1 MLFWRRNKRE
11 ADMRSENEDNLYPVV
26 HVMNTLK
33 EYEKEMVQ
41 KEVDSL
47 WELNEIRG
55 SFDTVLRETESFQ
68 ERLSDFEQNFMSI
81 EQASGG
87 FAQVKDTVAQ
97 SVQQAQDEV
106 TELKSSSMQVADYFS
121 EMEQTFEELKTAVEK
136 IKQCTDKI
144 VSIADQTNILA
155 INASIEAAR
164 AGEQGRGFAV
174 VAVEVKK
181 LADEIKGLTKEVDL
195 GIQDVEQGTERL
207 NGSITTSQGALGES
221 IQKLGFVPE
230 AQNDMIFSII
240 CEELGLFG
248 AGFVLILFLILI
260 WRFFVIATHANDL
273 FGALIATGAMG
284 HMMIQV
290 ILNIAVVTNTIPNTG
305 ITLPF
310 ISYGGTSVMFLLVE
324 MGLVLSVSSWVK

>member
-55 SFDTVLRETESFQ
+55 SFDTVLKETESFQ

-181 LADEIKGLTKEVDL
+181 LADEIKGLTKEGDL

-221 IQKLGFVPE
+221 IQKVQKTYDMFNEITQSAEGAVNVHTEISGVIDQSKNALQILCGFFEQVRGQYQEVIKHINQAAKHGTTKSAMFEDIDNLLSQIPP
-230 AQNDMIFSII
+230 II
-240 CEELGLFG
+240 EE
-248 AGFVLILFLILI
+248 
-260 WRFFVIATHANDL
+260 
-273 FGALIATGAMG
+273 
-284 HMMIQV
+284 
-290 ILNIAVVTNTIPNTG
+290 
-305 ITLPF
+305 
-310 ISYGGTSVMFLLVE
+310 YTSE
-324 MGLVLSVSSWVK
+324 E

>member
-1 MLFWRRNKRE
+1 MLFWKKNKRE
-11 ADMRSENEDNLYPVV
+11 TDIASENENNLYPVV

-55 SFDTVLRETESFQ
+55 SFDSVLKETESFQ
-68 ERLSDFEQNFMSI
+68 ERLVDFEQNFMSI
-81 EQASGG
+81 EQVSSG

-97 SVQQAQDEV
+97 SVSHAQDEV

-121 EMEQTFEELKTAVEK
+121 EMEHTFVELQKAVEK

-181 LADEIKGLTKEVDL
+181 LA
-195 GIQDVEQGTERL
+195 
-207 NGSITTSQGALGES
+207 ES
-221 IQKLGFVPE
+221 IQKVQKTYDMFDEITQSAEGAVNVHTEISGVIDHSKNALQILCGFFDQVRGQYQEVIKHINQAARHGTTKSAMFEDIDNLLSQVPP
-230 AQNDMIFSII
+230 II
-240 CEELGLFG
+240 EE
-248 AGFVLILFLILI
+248 
-260 WRFFVIATHANDL
+260 
-273 FGALIATGAMG
+273 
-284 HMMIQV
+284 
-290 ILNIAVVTNTIPNTG
+290 
-305 ITLPF
+305 
-310 ISYGGTSVMFLLVE
+310 YTSE
-324 MGLVLSVSSWVK
+324 E

>member
-136 IKQCTDKI
+136 IKQCTNKI

-195 GIQDVEQGTERL
+195 GIQDVGQGTERL

-221 IQKLGFVPE
+221 IQKVQKTYDMFNEITQSAEGAVNVHTEISGVIDQSKNALQILCGFFEQVRGQYQEVIKHINQAAKHGTTKSAMFEDIDNLLSQIPP
-230 AQNDMIFSII
+230 II
-240 CEELGLFG
+240 EE
-248 AGFVLILFLILI
+248 
-260 WRFFVIATHANDL
+260 
-273 FGALIATGAMG
+273 
-284 HMMIQV
+284 
-290 ILNIAVVTNTIPNTG
+290 
-305 ITLPF
+305 
-310 ISYGGTSVMFLLVE
+310 YTSE
-324 MGLVLSVSSWVK
+324 E

>member
-1 MLFWRRNKRE
+1 MLFWRRNKRQE
-11 ADMRSENEDNLYPVV
+11 DVAAENEENLYPVV

-55 SFDTVLRETESFQ
+55 SFGTVLKETESFQ
-68 ERLSDFEQNFMSI
+68 ERLVDFEQNFVSI
-81 EQASGG
+81 EEASGG

-97 SVQQAQDEV
+97 SVQHAQDEV

-121 EMEQTFEELKTAVEK
+121 EMEHTFVELQKAVEK
-136 IKQCTDKI
+136 IKLCTDKI

-181 LADEIKGLTKEVDL
+181 LADEIKGLTKEVDS
-195 GIQDVEQGTERL
+195 GIKDVEQGTEHL
-207 NGSITTSQGALGES
+207 NNSITTSQEALGES
-221 IQKLGFVPE
+221 IQKVQKTYDMFDEITQSAEGAVNVHTEISGVIGQSKNALQILCGFFEQVKGQYQE
-230 AQNDMIFSII
+230 VIKHINQAARHGTTKSAMFEDIDNLMAQIPPII
-240 CEELGLFG
+240 KEYTSEE
-248 AGFVLILFLILI
+248 
-260 WRFFVIATHANDL
+260 
-273 FGALIATGAMG
+273 
-284 HMMIQV
+284 
-290 ILNIAVVTNTIPNTG
+290 
-305 ITLPF
+305 
-310 ISYGGTSVMFLLVE
+310 
-324 MGLVLSVSSWVK
+324 K

>member
-68 ERLSDFEQNFMSI
+68 ERLSDFEHNFMSI

-136 IKQCTDKI
+136 IKQCTNKI

-221 IQKLGFVPE
+221 IQKVQKTYDMFDEITQSAEGAVNVHTEISGVIDQSKNALQILCGFFEQVRGQYQEVIKHINQAARHGTTKSAMFEDIDNLLSQIPP
-230 AQNDMIFSII
+230 II
-240 CEELGLFG
+240 EE
-248 AGFVLILFLILI
+248 
-260 WRFFVIATHANDL
+260 
-273 FGALIATGAMG
+273 
-284 HMMIQV
+284 
-290 ILNIAVVTNTIPNTG
+290 
-305 ITLPF
+305 
-310 ISYGGTSVMFLLVE
+310 YTSE
-324 MGLVLSVSSWVK
+324 E

>member
-136 IKQCTDKI
+136 IKQCTNKI

-221 IQKLGFVPE
+221 IQKVQKTYDMFNEITQSAEGAVNVHTEISGVIDQSKNALQILCGFFEQVRGQYQEVIKHINQAARHGTTKSAMFEDIDNLLSQIPP
-230 AQNDMIFSII
+230 II
-240 CEELGLFG
+240 EE
-248 AGFVLILFLILI
+248 
-260 WRFFVIATHANDL
+260 
-273 FGALIATGAMG
+273 
-284 HMMIQV
+284 
-290 ILNIAVVTNTIPNTG
+290 
-305 ITLPF
+305 
-310 ISYGGTSVMFLLVE
+310 YTSE
-324 MGLVLSVSSWVK
+324 E

>member
-1 MLFWRRNKRE
+1 MLFWRRNKRQE
-11 ADMRSENEDNLYPVV
+11 DVAAENEENLYPVV

-55 SFDTVLRETESFQ
+55 SFGTVLKETESFQ
-68 ERLSDFEQNFMSI
+68 ERLGDFEQNFVSI
-81 EQASGG
+81 EEASGG

-97 SVQQAQDEV
+97 SVQHAQDEV

-121 EMEQTFEELKTAVEK
+121 EMEHTFVELQKAVEK
-136 IKQCTDKI
+136 IKLCTDKI

-181 LADEIKGLTKEVDL
+181 LADEIKGLTKEVDS
-195 GIQDVEQGTERL
+195 GIKDVEQGTEQL
-207 NGSITTSQGALGES
+207 NNSITTSQEALGES
-221 IQKLGFVPE
+221 IQKVQKTYDMFDEITQSAEGAVNVHTEISGVIGQSKNALQILCGFFDQVKGQYQEVIKHINQAARHGTTKSAMFEDIDNLLSQVPP
-230 AQNDMIFSII
+230 II
-240 CEELGLFG
+240 EE
-248 AGFVLILFLILI
+248 
-260 WRFFVIATHANDL
+260 
-273 FGALIATGAMG
+273 
-284 HMMIQV
+284 
-290 ILNIAVVTNTIPNTG
+290 
-305 ITLPF
+305 
-310 ISYGGTSVMFLLVE
+310 YTSE
-324 MGLVLSVSSWVK
+324 E

>member
-55 SFDTVLRETESFQ
+55 SFDTVLKETESFQ

-221 IQKLGFVPE
+221 IQKVQKTYDMFNEITQSAEGAVNVHTEISGVIDQSKNALQILCGFFEQVRGQYQEVIKHINQAAKHGTTKSAMFEDIDNLLSQIPP
-230 AQNDMIFSII
+230 II
-240 CEELGLFG
+240 EE
-248 AGFVLILFLILI
+248 
-260 WRFFVIATHANDL
+260 
-273 FGALIATGAMG
+273 
-284 HMMIQV
+284 
-290 ILNIAVVTNTIPNTG
+290 
-305 ITLPF
+305 
-310 ISYGGTSVMFLLVE
+310 YTSE
-324 MGLVLSVSSWVK
+324 E

>member
-1 MLFWRRNKRE
+1 MLFWRRNKRQE
-11 ADMRSENEDNLYPVV
+11 DVAAENEENLYPVV

-55 SFDTVLRETESFQ
+55 SFGTVLKETERFQ
-68 ERLSDFEQNFMSI
+68 ERLADFEQNFVSI
-81 EQASGG
+81 EEASGG

-121 EMEQTFEELKTAVEK
+121 EMEHTFVELQKAVEK
-136 IKQCTDKI
+136 IKLCTDKI

-181 LADEIKGLTKEVDL
+181 LADEIKGLTKEVDS
-195 GIQDVEQGTERL
+195 GIKDVEQGTEQL
-207 NGSITTSQGALGES
+207 NNSITTSQEALGES
-221 IQKLGFVPE
+221 IQKVQKTYDMFDEITQSAEGAVNVHTEISGVIGQSKNALQILCGFFDQVKGQYQEVIKHINQAARHGTTKSAMFEDIDNLLSQVPP
-230 AQNDMIFSII
+230 II
-240 CEELGLFG
+240 EE
-248 AGFVLILFLILI
+248 
-260 WRFFVIATHANDL
+260 
-273 FGALIATGAMG
+273 
-284 HMMIQV
+284 
-290 ILNIAVVTNTIPNTG
+290 
-305 ITLPF
+305 
-310 ISYGGTSVMFLLVE
+310 YTSE
-324 MGLVLSVSSWVK
+324 E

>member
-1 MLFWRRNKRE
+1 MLFWKKNKRE
-11 ADMRSENEDNLYPVV
+11 TDIASENENNLYPVV
-26 HVMNTLK
+26 HVMNTVK

-55 SFDTVLRETESFQ
+55 SFDSVLKETESFQ
-68 ERLSDFEQNFMSI
+68 ERLVDFEQNFMSI
-81 EQASGG
+81 EQVSSG

-97 SVQQAQDEV
+97 SVSHAQDEV

-121 EMEQTFEELKTAVEK
+121 EMEHTFVELQKAVEK

-181 LADEIKGLTKEVDL
+181 LADEIKDLTKEVDS
-195 GIQDVEQGTERL
+195 GIQEVERGTEDL
-207 NGSITTSQGALGES
+207 NSSISSSQHALGES
-221 IQKLGFVPE
+221 IQKVQKTYDMFDEITQSAEGAVNVHTEISGVIDHSKNALQILCGFFDQVRGQYQEVIKHINQAARHGTTKSAMFEDIDNLLSQVPP
-230 AQNDMIFSII
+230 II
-240 CEELGLFG
+240 EE
-248 AGFVLILFLILI
+248 
-260 WRFFVIATHANDL
+260 
-273 FGALIATGAMG
+273 
-284 HMMIQV
+284 
-290 ILNIAVVTNTIPNTG
+290 
-305 ITLPF
+305 
-310 ISYGGTSVMFLLVE
+310 YTSE
-324 MGLVLSVSSWVK
+324 E

>member
-1 MLFWRRNKRE
+1 MLFWRRNKRQE
-11 ADMRSENEDNLYPVV
+11 DVAAENEENLYPVV

-55 SFDTVLRETESFQ
+55 SFGTVLKETESFQ
-68 ERLSDFEQNFMSI
+68 ERLVDFEQNFVSI
-81 EQASGG
+81 EEASGG

-97 SVQQAQDEV
+97 SVQHAQDEV

-121 EMEQTFEELKTAVEK
+121 EMEHTFVELQKAVEK
-136 IKQCTDKI
+136 IKLCTDKI

-181 LADEIKGLTKEVDL
+181 LADEIKGLTKEVDS
-195 GIQDVEQGTERL
+195 GIKDVEQGTEHL
-207 NGSITTSQGALGES
+207 NNSITTSQEALGES
-221 IQKLGFVPE
+221 IQKVQKTYDMFDEITQSAEGAVNVHTEISGVIGQSKNALQILCGFFEQVKGQYQEVIKHINQAARHGTTKSAMFEDIDNLLSQVPP
-230 AQNDMIFSII
+230 II
-240 CEELGLFG
+240 EE
-248 AGFVLILFLILI
+248 
-260 WRFFVIATHANDL
+260 
-273 FGALIATGAMG
+273 
-284 HMMIQV
+284 
-290 ILNIAVVTNTIPNTG
+290 
-305 ITLPF
+305 
-310 ISYGGTSVMFLLVE
+310 YTSE
-324 MGLVLSVSSWVK
+324 E

>member
-1 MLFWRRNKRE
+1 MLFWKKNKRE
-11 ADMRSENEDNLYPVV
+11 TDIASENENNLYPVV

-55 SFDTVLRETESFQ
+55 SFDSVLKETESFQ
-68 ERLSDFEQNFMSI
+68 ERLVDFEQNFMSI
-81 EQASGG
+81 EQVSSG

-97 SVQQAQDEV
+97 SVSHAQDEV

-121 EMEQTFEELKTAVEK
+121 EMEHTFVELQKAVEK

-181 LADEIKGLTKEVDL
+181 LADEIKDLTKEVDS
-195 GIQDVEQGTERL
+195 GIQEVERGTEDL
-207 NGSITTSQGALGES
+207 NSSISSSQHALGES
-221 IQKLGFVPE
+221 IQKVQKTYDMFDEITQSAEGAVNVHTEISGVIDHSKNALQILCGFFDQVRGQYQEVIKHINQAARHGTTKSAMFEDIDNLLSQVPP
-230 AQNDMIFSII
+230 II
-240 CEELGLFG
+240 EE
-248 AGFVLILFLILI
+248 
-260 WRFFVIATHANDL
+260 
-273 FGALIATGAMG
+273 
-284 HMMIQV
+284 
-290 ILNIAVVTNTIPNTG
+290 
-305 ITLPF
+305 
-310 ISYGGTSVMFLLVE
+310 YTSE
-324 MGLVLSVSSWVK
+324 E

>member
-207 NGSITTSQGALGES
+207 NGSISTSQGALGES
-221 IQKLGFVPE
+221 IQKVQKTYDMFNEITQSAEGAVNVHTEISGVIDQSKNALQILCGFFEQVRGQYQEVIKHINQAAKHGTTKSAMFEDIDNLLSQIPP
-230 AQNDMIFSII
+230 II
-240 CEELGLFG
+240 EE
-248 AGFVLILFLILI
+248 
-260 WRFFVIATHANDL
+260 
-273 FGALIATGAMG
+273 
-284 HMMIQV
+284 
-290 ILNIAVVTNTIPNTG
+290 
-305 ITLPF
+305 
-310 ISYGGTSVMFLLVE
+310 YTSE
-324 MGLVLSVSSWVK
+324 E

>member
-1 MLFWRRNKRE
+1 
-11 ADMRSENEDNLYPVV
+11 MRSENEDNLYPVV

-55 SFDTVLRETESFQ
+55 SFDTVLKETESFQ
-68 ERLSDFEQNFMSI
+68 ERLSDFEHNFMSI

-136 IKQCTDKI
+136 IKQCTNKI

-221 IQKLGFVPE
+221 IQKVQKTYDMFNEITQSAEGAVNVHTEISGVIDQSKNALQILCGFFEQVRGQYQEVIKHINQAAKHGTTKSAMFEDIDNLLSQIPP
-230 AQNDMIFSII
+230 II
-240 CEELGLFG
+240 EE
-248 AGFVLILFLILI
+248 
-260 WRFFVIATHANDL
+260 
-273 FGALIATGAMG
+273 
-284 HMMIQV
+284 
-290 ILNIAVVTNTIPNTG
+290 
-305 ITLPF
+305 
-310 ISYGGTSVMFLLVE
+310 YTSE
-324 MGLVLSVSSWVK
+324 E

>member
-1 MLFWRRNKRE
+1 MLFWRRNKRQE
-11 ADMRSENEDNLYPVV
+11 DVAAENEENLYPVV

-55 SFDTVLRETESFQ
+55 SFGTVLKETESFQ
-68 ERLSDFEQNFMSI
+68 ERLVDFEQNFVSI
-81 EQASGG
+81 EEASGG

-97 SVQQAQDEV
+97 SVQHAQDEV

-121 EMEQTFEELKTAVEK
+121 EMEHTFVELQKAVEK
-136 IKQCTDKI
+136 IKLCTDKI

-181 LADEIKGLTKEVDL
+181 LADEIKGLTKEVDS
-195 GIQDVEQGTERL
+195 GIKDVEQGTEQL
-207 NGSITTSQGALGES
+207 NNSITTSQEALGES
-221 IQKLGFVPE
+221 IQKVQKTYDMFDEITQSAEGAVNVHTEISGVIGQSKNALQILCGFFDQVKGQYQEVIKHINQAARHGTTKSAMFEDIDNLLSQVPP
-230 AQNDMIFSII
+230 II
-240 CEELGLFG
+240 EE
-248 AGFVLILFLILI
+248 
-260 WRFFVIATHANDL
+260 
-273 FGALIATGAMG
+273 
-284 HMMIQV
+284 
-290 ILNIAVVTNTIPNTG
+290 
-305 ITLPF
+305 
-310 ISYGGTSVMFLLVE
+310 YTSE
-324 MGLVLSVSSWVK
+324 E

>member
-26 HVMNTLK
+26 HVINTLK

-55 SFDTVLRETESFQ
+55 SFDTVLKETESFQ

-136 IKQCTDKI
+136 IKQCTNKI

-221 IQKLGFVPE
+221 IQKVQKTYDMFNEITQSAEGAVNVHTEISGVIDQSKNALQILCGFFEQVRGQYQEVIKHINQAAKHGTTKSAMFEDIDNLLSQIPP
-230 AQNDMIFSII
+230 II
-240 CEELGLFG
+240 EE
-248 AGFVLILFLILI
+248 
-260 WRFFVIATHANDL
+260 
-273 FGALIATGAMG
+273 
-284 HMMIQV
+284 
-290 ILNIAVVTNTIPNTG
+290 
-305 ITLPF
+305 
-310 ISYGGTSVMFLLVE
+310 YTSE
-324 MGLVLSVSSWVK
+324 E